1 MKNAVEWQVD
11 DSDDSE
17 GEVSRPKRRNTI
29 ANLRDKKAYL
39 LKRRADL
46 IYWKM
51 QKEKYKGRGL
61 NSQSQSPLKKVIY
74 S

>member
-51 QKEKYKGRGL
+51 
-61 NSQSQSPLKKVIY
+61 
-74 S
+74 